1 VKTFAIHTKPENII
15 LASAQYCKQIAAYLE
30 DASKFDDKSVIYLKQ
45 GNYEKAAECAILAQE
60 LIRLASDVKIE
71 DIRLHAAYN

>member
-1 VKTFAIHTKPENII
+1 MRPFTIHTKPENVI
-15 LASAQYCKQIAAYLE
+15 LAAAQNRRQIAEYLE